1 MDDTAP
7 LSAAPAP
14 PDTPAKSIVPH
25 RGFVLGCL
33 MLAMFM
39 AAVEA
44 TVVATAMPVIIGVL
58 GGFSLYSWVFS
69 AFLLPQ
75 AITAI
80 LYGKL
85 ADIYGRRPMLVFGIS
100 LFLVGSIACGFAWSM
115 PSLIVFRL
123 IQGVGAGSILPIAT
137 TIAGDIY
144 TQEERMKVQGYL
156 SSVWGFAAI
165 IGPLVGGIIVQ
176 VLSWRWIFWINVPFG
191 VLTVIGLL
199 IYYRE
204 EVKYRAAKLDFAGAG
219 FFTVSVTSLLL
230 VLIQGGHQWP
240 WNSAPVYLLIAAFVI
255 CLGLFLWQENRAP
268 EPILS
273 LDLWRQRLVA
283 ICNAATMIAGMGI
296 IGVSALIP
304 TYVQGVMGDSAIVAG
319 FSVTALSVAWSLAST
334 VFGRIARYV
343 GGRGAARLGG
353 LSCMLGGLVFFLL
366 QPGMSAAVPGLGSF
380 FFGFGMGLL
389 TTTSTVMIQS
399 SVEWSKRGS
408 ATASNIFSRLLGST
422 LGVAI
427 LGSVLNNSLEHQLSG
442 AGMGH
447 VTLDSMREV
456 LQSHAAGTID
466 PQQFTLLQHALNIGL
481 HQTFLAVVIVS
492 ALAFVM
498 TLFLP
503 RQSMGSY

>member
-7 LSAAPAP
+7 LAS
-14 PDTPAKSIVPH
+14 TPAAAASTQQVVPH
-25 RGFVLGCL
+25 RGYVLVCL
-33 MLAMFM
+33 MLALFM

-44 TVVATAMPVIIGVL
+44 TVVATAMPRIVGAL
-58 GGFSLYSWVFS
+58 GGFALYSWVFS

-85 ADIYGRRPMLVFGIS
+85 ADLYGRRPMLVFGVL
-100 LFLVGSIACGFAWSM
+100 LFLGGSIACGFAWSM
-115 PSLIVFRL
+115 PALIVFRL
-123 IQGVGAGSILPIAT
+123 IQGFGAGAILPIAT

-144 TQEERMKVQGYL
+144 TQEERMRVQGYL

-165 IGPLVGGIIVQ
+165 IGPLVGGVIVQ
-176 VLSWRWIFWINVPFG
+176 TLSWRWIFWINVPFG
-191 VLTVIGLL
+191 ILTVIGLL
-199 IYYRE
+199 VYYRE
-204 EVKYRAAKLDFAGAG
+204 KVKHRAAKLDIAGAAY
-219 FFTVSVTSLLL
+219 FTVSVTALLL
-230 VLIQGGHQWP
+230 LLIQGGHAWA
-240 WNSAPVYLLIAAFVI
+240 WNSAPVYALIGACLI
-255 CLGLFLWQENRAP
+255 CLALFLWQENRAP

-273 LDLWRQRLVA
+273 LSLWRQRLVA
-283 ICNAATMIAGMGI
+283 IANAATMIAGMGI

-319 FSVTALSVAWSLAST
+319 FSVTALSIAWSIASG
-334 VFGRIARYV
+334 VFGRIAHYV
-343 GGRGAARLGG
+343 GGRGAAQLGG
-353 LSCMLGGLVFFLL
+353 LCCLLGGFVFWLL
-366 QPGMSAAVPGLGSF
+366 EAGWSAFFPGLGSF
-380 FFGFGMGLL
+380 LFGFGMGLL

-399 SVEWSKRGS
+399 SVDWSKRGS

-427 LGSVLNNSLEHQLSG
+427 LGSVLNNSLEHALAGS
-442 AGMGH
+442 GMGH

-456 LQSHAAGTID
+456 LQSHAAGQIE
-466 PQQFTLLQHALNIGL
+466 PRQFAILQHALDLGL
-481 HQTFLAVVIVS
+481 HHTFLAVMAVS

-503 RQSMGSY
+503 RHAIGNY